1 MQTEKVEKEKKRKRK
16 KKGMES
22 MKTKSLAE
30 LSCEWGAR
38 CSCAGE
44 RVLGLGHSPSGFA
57 PVRILRVW
65 LLLRGGA
72 PGPGFSQFG
81 DAPPMGA
88 LRVPVSQVRR
98 VLGPGCP
105 GPRRTGSGVR
115 APRRARGTGSCRW
128 APRPWV
134 PGSGSLEPGAEGA
147 EEAAARGGAPRS
159 PKLASGPRGQEGARR
174 GSCYAPWAQRAAC
187 TRVPES
193 VFGLRA
199 FAL

>member
-1 MQTEKVEKEKKRKRK
+1 MKTEK
-16 KKGMES
+16 ES
-22 MKTKSLAE
+22 GRTQLRVGCSLLLCRGTSPGSGTLPVRVCSGQDSSSLA
-30 LSCEWGAR
+30 SPPWGR
-38 CSCAGE
+38 SGSGVLPVWGCS
-44 RVLGLGHSPSGFA
+44 SD
-57 PVRILRVW
+57 
-65 LLLRGGA
+65 GA
-72 PGPGFSQFG
+72 AES
-81 DAPPMGA
+81 
-88 LRVPVSQVRR
+88 RVSQVRR

-115 APRRARGTGSCRW
+115 APRRARGTGSCRG

-187 TRVPES
+187 TTAPES